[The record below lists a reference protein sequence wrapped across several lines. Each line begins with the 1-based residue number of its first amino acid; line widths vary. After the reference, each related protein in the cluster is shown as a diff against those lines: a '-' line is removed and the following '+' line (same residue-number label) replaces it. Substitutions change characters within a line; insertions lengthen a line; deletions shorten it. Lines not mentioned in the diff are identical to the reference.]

1 MYNVSQVNILKFI
14 SLVPHT
20 KYTPKDPQLTFSIF
34 PNLTPLS
41 WRNMFCKWQEYYVH
55 VEKIFKKIFSLVR
68 NVMLMFTCLCGSDI
82 VQYCAPCH
90 LPHVNG

>member
-41 WRNMFCKWQEYYVH
+41 WRNMFCRWQEYYVH
-55 VEKIFKKIFSLVR
+55 VEKIFKKYSVLFAKSCSCSH
-68 NVMLMFTCLCGSDI
+68 VMW
-82 VQYCAPCH
+82 
-90 LPHVNG
+90 